1 MTILEQMLLNT
12 DSAVILGHVR
22 PDGDCLGSALGLYN
36 YIRSFRPDIRTAVY
50 LEEASPKFAYLKGF
64 EEIRHRTGRRP
75 VCAWITM

>member
-64 EEIRHRTGRRP
+64 EEIRHRTDDESYRL
-75 VCAWITM
+75 CI